1 METSKKKTIQEML
14 EDLESFPFVFPDKL
28 PAIPLYMDQVTSM
41 MEELLSPTK
50 RSKKDKL
57 LTKTM
62 INNYAKNHLLP
73 PPAKKKYGREH
84 ILMLAFI
91 YYFKGFL
98 SLQDIQSLLEPLW
111 KNYPGDEEGRDG
123 APDIRE
129 IYKQVYARKDT
140 WFECICSDILRSYE
154 ESRETFPEY
163 EKEDREFLCNFYL
176 ICTLGAE
183 IYLRKRVME
192 ELIDQL

>member
-1 METSKKKTIQEML
+1 MESSEKKSIEEML
-14 EDLESFPFVFPDKL
+14 EELRSFPFVYPDKL

-50 RSKKDKL
+50 RSGKDKL

-73 PPAKKKYGREH
+73 PPEKKKYCRDH

-98 SLQDIQSLLEPLW
+98 SLQDIQTLREPLW
-111 KNYPGDEEGRDG
+111 KNYPAEGDAAQQ
-123 APDIRE
+123 APDLQE
-129 IYKQVYARKDT
+129 IYKQVYAGKDA
-140 WFECICSDILRSYE
+140 WFENQRSDILRAYK
-154 ESRETFPEY
+154 ESRESFPEC
-163 EKEDREFLCNFYL
+163 KEQDREFLRTFYL
-176 ICTLGAE
+176 ICTLGAD
-183 IYLRKRVME
+183 IYLRKRIME